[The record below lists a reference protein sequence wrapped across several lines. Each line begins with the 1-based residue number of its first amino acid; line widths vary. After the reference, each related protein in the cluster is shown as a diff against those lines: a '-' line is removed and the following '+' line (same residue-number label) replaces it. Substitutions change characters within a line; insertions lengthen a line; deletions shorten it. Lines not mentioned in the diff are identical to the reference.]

1 MDCPTGKR
9 VYRSERAAAHALAVC
24 QGERPDGDRRTEVAW
39 YPCPHCYGYHL
50 TSRPR

>member
-24 QGERPDGDRRTEVAW
+24 QNERRDERRTEVAW
-39 YPCPHCYGYHL
+39 YHCPHCYAWHL
-50 TSRPR
+50 TSRPHP